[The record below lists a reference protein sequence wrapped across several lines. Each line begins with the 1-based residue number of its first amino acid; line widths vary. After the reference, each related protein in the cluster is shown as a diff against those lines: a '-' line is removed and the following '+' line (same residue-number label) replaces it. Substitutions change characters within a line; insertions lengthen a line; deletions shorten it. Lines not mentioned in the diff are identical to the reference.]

1 MLSEQFNRP
10 VDGTTN
16 FDSPSGISSKY
27 SLIFSIM
34 TVVSQIWS
42 YHSGQSHRAAEDN
55 SMNWSNYL

>member
-34 TVVSQIWS
+34 SVVSQIPHN
-42 YHSGQSHRAAEDN
+42 HSGQSHRAAEDN
-55 SMNWSNYL
+55 SMN